1 MEHDDDVAIDPTR
14 DETLVDLQNQ
24 DEESWLHLIL
34 GFPYIGEI
42 LAAIVAMLPTLVL
55 GIAVLLILDTDSDI
69 VLNWVILLTLPVT
82 YFWLRYLERKA
93 GLALCLPLPIV
104 NIRIKW
110 TLLPIGL
117 ILAYHLFTGQTW

>member
-1 MEHDDDVAIDPTR
+1 MQHHEDVVDDSAPH
-14 DETLVDLQNQ
+14 ETHVKLQEQ
-24 DEESWLHLIL
+24 DEDSWIHIIL
-34 GFPYIGEI
+34 GFPIVGEF
-42 LAAIVAMLPTLVL
+42 LAAIVAMLPSILVVA
-55 GIAVLLILDTDSDI
+55 AVGLILNTESEYI
-69 VLNWVILLTLPVT
+69 LSWGVLISLPAT

-117 ILAYHLFTGQTW
+117 ILAYHLFSGQTW